1 MKKKEQSVSEVQ
13 EKSVKEIN
21 ECIKIK
27 KQIDLKVQENEI
39 IKVKIRKIKRENK
52 IIEKQIQGEHRAV
65 RKTAVESV

>member
-27 KQIDLKVQENEI
+27 KQIDIKVHENEI
-39 IKVKIRKIKRENK
+39 IKVKIRKVKRENK
-52 IIEKQIQGEHRAV
+52 IIEKQIQGGHRAV